1 MLRIVDGVLL
11 TACKHEILQPAWF
24 SARFHPI
31 CDPPKRNGI
40 LEDHAEFS
48 RCGNFVRLGCRSATQ
63 GDRKMTP
70 EIGQFALILALA
82 VAMVQ
87 SILPIV
93 GASTGRVLWME
104 SAKTTAALQVTLVAI
119 AFGALMR
126 SFVVSDF
133 TVRNVVENSHSLKP
147 MLFKVAGT
155 WGSHE
160 GSLLLWTLIL
170 VIFGAGVALLGRNI
184 PTGLKARTLSV
195 QAWISVG
202 FLSFMLFTSNPFDRV
217 FPPPLDG
224 TDLNPLLQD
233 IGLAMHPP
241 LLYFGY
247 VGFSIVFSFAVA
259 ALIEGRVDPAWARWV
274 RPWTLTAWI
283 SLTAG
288 IALGSWWAYYELGWG
303 GWWFW
308 APVENASFMPWL
320 LGTALLHSA
329 IVTEK
334 RDTFKS
340 WTILLAILTFSL
352 SLLGTFIVR
361 SGILTS
367 VHAFAVDP
375 ARGVYILGLL
385 GVTIVGSLALYAWR
399 APQLGSGGVFRPISR
414 EAGLLLNNLLLAT
427 ATATVLFG
435 TLYPLFVEA
444 VTEEKIS
451 VGPPYFNATFIP
463 FMLPLVIIM
472 GVGPFLSWKRA
483 DLPGI
488 WQRLRW
494 VFGVAIGVAGIVWY
508 FQTDGPLLAVVSIGI
523 AAWVFVATLREWAMR
538 IKLFDIPLSQS
549 LRRARNLP
557 RAAHGMTLAHLG
569 VAMLVLGFVGSTA
582 WKEERV
588 LFAEPGTTV
597 EIAGFEVIFD
607 GVEQLRGPNYI
618 AQQGQLRVLKDGSE
632 IAKLHPERRSY
643 PVAGTSTTESAIRS
657 TLVGDLYVTISEPAA
672 DTASGEWNLRILYE
686 PLVNWIWIGATMLV
700 LGGSLSLSDR
710 RLRVGA
716 PSPKSQSSALQPAE

>member
-1 MLRIVDGVLL
+1 
-11 TACKHEILQPAWF
+11 
-24 SARFHPI
+24 
-31 CDPPKRNGI
+31 
-40 LEDHAEFS
+40 
-48 RCGNFVRLGCRSATQ
+48 
-63 GDRKMTP
+63 MTP

-308 APVENASFMPWL
+308 DPVENASFMPWL

>member
-1 MLRIVDGVLL
+1 M
-11 TACKHEILQPAWF
+11 Q
-24 SARFHPI
+24 
-31 CDPPKRNGI
+31 KRYSGEREMI
-40 LEDHAEFS
+40 
-48 RCGNFVRLGCRSATQ
+48 
-63 GDRKMTP
+63 P
-70 EIGQFALILALA
+70 EIGQFALVLALA
-82 VAMVQ
+82 IAIVQ

-93 GASTGRVLWME
+93 GASMGRLLWME

-147 MLFKVAGT
+147 MIFKVAGT

-170 VIFGAGVALLGRNI
+170 VLFGAGVALLGRNI
-184 PTGLKARTLSV
+184 PVGLKARTLSV

-202 FLSFMLFTSNPFDRV
+202 FLSFMLFTSNPFERV

-308 APVENASFMPWL
+308 DPVENASFMPWL

-385 GVTIVGSLALYAWR
+385 GVTIVGSLTLYAWR

-494 VFGVAIGVAGIVWY
+494 VFGISIGIAGIVWY
-508 FQTDGPLLAVVSIGI
+508 LQTDGPLLAVVSIGV
-523 AAWVFVATLREWAMR
+523 AAWVFFATLREWTLR
-538 IKLFDIPLSQS
+538 IKLFNLPLSQS

-597 EIAGFEVIFD
+597 EIAGFEVILD
-607 GVEQLRGPNYI
+607 GVERLRGPNYI
-618 AQQGQLRVLKDGSE
+618 AQQGQLRVLKDGRE
-632 IAKLHPERRSY
+632 ITLLRPERRSY

-657 TLVGDLYVTISEPAA
+657 TLAGDLYVTISEPAA
-672 DTASGEWNLRILYE
+672 DTASGQWNLRVLYE

-716 PSPKSQSSALQPAE
+716 PSPKSRSSALQPAE